1 MHEAFSTCIYDLR
14 SLSSEPRALPLLPLL
29 APLVLSSPASVRAD
43 APQVRS
49 YEPVVSR
56 FLPTGVLN
64 RAAHLGAP
72 LKSVDI
78 KKAVSTMFESTF
90 YIQEG
95 TIRVKV
101 NSTVKAL
108 QIYEI
113 IYDVQNR

>member
-1 MHEAFSTCIYDLR
+1 VHIRSALSFQRAARFAATPFARRSFSR
-14 SLSSEPRALPLLPLL
+14 
-29 APLVLSSPASVRAD
+29 PASVRAD

-56 FLPTGVLN
+56 FLPTSVLN
-64 RAAHLGAP
+64 RAHLGAV
-72 LKSVDI
+72 LKSRH
-78 KKAVSTMFESTF
+78 KKSYKYHVQKYF